1 LSLIFRKKKDKE
13 DRKHNDAEEDEKAEV
28 AEDEFTKGK
37 RLFFCSYA
45 KYLHFWNILD
55 DRGLIFGIEILE
67 NFKRP
72 KFNSKIFGLFNVSEK
87 NHCFLN
93 SVIQVFWN
101 IDSIQEFMIRFAEV
115 RNKADNNLTKEL
127 KLLIN
132 NAANEDFDKF
142 NDPNSPIDYD
152 IISIR
157 VSLDDAY
164 SESKQFEL
172 DKKWD
177 APEAYEALIS
187 QIYSN
192 LKDFNKDLSEEF
204 EDLVDVNMNIS
215 TSYIFADELLSPI
228 PFSKTSALED
238 INNIKYDLVTYLK
251 NYLDLLKSK
260 DNIQKMQDGSSSDEE
275 SRGLNHSNFLF

>member
-1 LSLIFRKKKDKE
+1 
-13 DRKHNDAEEDEKAEV
+13 
-28 AEDEFTKGK
+28 
-37 RLFFCSYA
+37 
-45 KYLHFWNILD
+45 
-55 DRGLIFGIEILE
+55 
-67 NFKRP
+67 
-72 KFNSKIFGLFNVSEK
+72 
-87 NHCFLN
+87 
-93 SVIQVFWN
+93 
-101 IDSIQEFMIRFAEV
+101 MIRFAEV
-115 RNKADNNLTKEL
+115 KNKADNSLIREL

-142 NDPNSPIDYD
+142 NDPNNPIDYD

-172 DKKWD
+172 DRKWD

-192 LKDFNKDLSEEF
+192 LKNFNKDLSEEF

-228 PFSKTSALED
+228 PFSKASALED
-238 INNIKYDLVTYLK
+238 INSIKYDLVTYLK

-275 SRGLNHSNFLF
+275 SRGLNHSNI